1 MLPAQDESIS
11 LEIDQALAKLDK
23 LHSSP
28 LVALRVMELTR
39 KDEFEMID
47 VTECLE
53 TDPALTASILRLVN
67 SSYYGLPRK
76 ITGLN
81 HALNYLGRRS
91 VRLAVLSFGLVKVL
105 VSGAPGR
112 LHQLYWKRS
121 LTMAAAARRCTML
134 SEDPEAHPDTAFTA
148 GLLADLG
155 MLALAQMETEKYL
168 EICQEPD
175 HMMRQVQMEREA
187 FGFDHMAVGG
197 RLLARWNL
205 SQEMVEAVANHHV
218 YLPMC
223 PELNHTLL
231 VANLLTEVLWNP
243 ASPYM
248 KPLQF
253 VLQSRFNMGV
263 DELITLANDT
273 KKAVKESM
281 VIFGVN
287 LKVTIDVDAIEDEAR
302 EQFKQA
308 ADEEGTFLGGFD
320 ALILDS

>member
-1 MLPAQDESIS
+1 MLSAQDETIG

-39 KDEFEMID
+39 QEDFEMAD
-47 VTECLE
+47 VAECLE
-53 TDPALTASILRLVN
+53 NDPALTVSILRLVN

-76 ITGLN
+76 ITGLS

-91 VRLAVLSFGLVKVL
+91 VRLAVLSFGLVKVF
-105 VSGAPGR
+105 VSGAPGQ

-121 LTMAAAARRCTML
+121 LTMAAAARRCASL
-134 SEDPEAHPDTAFTA
+134 SDDPETHPDTAFTA

-155 MLALAQMETEKYL
+155 MLVLAQMETEKYL

-175 HMMRQVQMEREA
+175 HLMEQVRLERET

-197 RLLARWNL
+197 RLLERWNL
-205 SQEMVEAVANHHV
+205 SDEMVEAVANHHV

-223 PELNHTLL
+223 PELNHTLV
-231 VANLLTEVLWNP
+231 VANLLTDVLWNP
-243 ASPYM
+243 ASHYM
-248 KPLQF
+248 QPLHV
-253 VLQSRFNMGV
+253 VLHSRFGMGI

-273 KKAVKESM
+273 KQAVQESM

-287 LKVTIDVDAIEDEAR
+287 LDVDIDVDAIEAEAR
-302 EQFKQA
+302 EEFKQA
-308 ADEEGTFLGGFD
+308 VDDEGTFLGGFD
-320 ALILDS
+320 TLILDS

>member
-1 MLPAQDESIS
+1 MLPVQDKDIH

-39 KDEFEMID
+39 KEDFEMID
-47 VTECLE
+47 VAECLE

-67 SSYYGLPRK
+67 SSYYGVPRK

-121 LTMAAAARRCTML
+121 LTMGAAARRCAML
-134 SEDPEAHPDTAFTA
+134 SDDPDAHPDTAFTA

-175 HMMRQVQMEREA
+175 HTMRQVQLEREA

-205 SQEMVEAVANHHV
+205 SQEMVDAVANHHV

-231 VANLLTEVLWNP
+231 VANLLTDVLWNP

-253 VLQSRFNMGV
+253 ILKSRFGMGV

-287 LKVTIDVDAIEDEAR
+287 LKVNIDVEAIEAEAR

-320 ALILDS
+320 TLILDS

>member
-1 MLPAQDESIS
+1 
-11 LEIDQALAKLDK
+11 
-23 LHSSP
+23 
-28 LVALRVMELTR
+28 
-39 KDEFEMID
+39 
-47 VTECLE
+47 
-53 TDPALTASILRLVN
+53 VN
-67 SSYYGLPRK
+67 SSYYGVPRK
-76 ITGLN
+76 ITGLS

-121 LTMAAAARRCTML
+121 LTMAAAARRCAML
-134 SEDPEAHPDTAFTA
+134 SDDPEAHPDTAFTA

-175 HMMRQVQMEREA
+175 HTMRQVQMEREA

-197 RLLARWNL
+197 RLLQRWNL
-205 SQEMVEAVANHHV
+205 SQEMVDAVANHHV

-231 VANLLTEVLWNP
+231 VANLLTDVLWNP

-253 VLQSRFNMGV
+253 ILKSRFGMDV
-263 DELITLANDT
+263 DQLITLANDT
-273 KKAVKESM
+273 KRAVKESM

-287 LKVTIDVDAIEDEAR
+287 LKVNIDVDAIEAEAR
-302 EQFKQA
+302 EQFAKA
-308 ADEEGTFLGGFD
+308 AHDEETFLGGFD